1 MIFFRSNCR
10 ISKLHKVIE
19 KIVEVFE
26 SSLYPS
32 LLKLSSAQ
40 VQLKFHH
47 TIELTNFSLSSWPVH
62 KEHFINSPIGFPWIE
77 ACKNH
82 EWYLQVTTI
91 QALPMIGI
99 GDTKHALHSGHQLQI
114 VCEPKDDWNKKGLM
128 SAANIENVHCG
139 SSQVTWGNF
148 VGNICYYSPTKL
160 S

>member
-1 MIFFRSNCR
+1 MIFFRSNCKV
-10 ISKLHKVIE
+10 SKLHKVIE

-62 KEHFINSPIGFPWIE
+62 KEHYIIYSPIGFQWIE

-82 EWYLQVTTI
+82 E
-91 QALPMIGI
+91 
-99 GDTKHALHSGHQLQI
+99 
-114 VCEPKDDWNKKGLM
+114 
-128 SAANIENVHCG
+128 
-139 SSQVTWGNF
+139 
-148 VGNICYYSPTKL
+148 
-160 S
+160 